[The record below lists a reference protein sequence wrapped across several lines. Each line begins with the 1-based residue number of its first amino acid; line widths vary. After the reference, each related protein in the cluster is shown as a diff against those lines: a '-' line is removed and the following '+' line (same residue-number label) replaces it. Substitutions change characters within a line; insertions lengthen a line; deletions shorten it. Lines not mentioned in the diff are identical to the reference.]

1 MTYTTAKTAHAMPM
15 TVMEEVM
22 TMKNDKQ
29 FEDVLKRIGKVAEV
43 GEDWYEIGEAE
54 KGEDGET
61 RYGIYAKTDEIAEKV
76 GKVFDRIIADKGG
89 DSE

>member
-1 MTYTTAKTAHAMPM
+1 MPM